1 MGTII
6 RNAATVLQD
15 GIKTMDI
22 SFDKGVFCHP
32 DGCPADREIDGTG
45 LIAIP
50 GMIDTHIHGYGGYGT
65 EEADPESILAMS
77 ELLIRNGV
85 TSFFPTV
92 YTDAEERMLH
102 SIRAIAEA
110 AGKEKGASIAGIHVE
125 GPFIS
130 EKKIGAQAAE
140 GRHDPDT
147 NLMLRIIEAG
157 NGLIKAMTIA
167 PELHNADKIV
177 RIADEYGIVLLIGH
191 TNASYDEA
199 KAAIAMGIHHAT
211 HMYNAMSGINHRNP
225 GAAGCILMNSA
236 MSAEIIADGIHVN
249 ADLAAFTMRTK
260 GRGRIVLITD
270 ALKPT
275 GQKTGPFYANGTE
288 VIMENGVWVSRENPS
303 LLAGSALTM
312 HKAFMN
318 AISWG
323 LPIEDA
329 AAASSSAPACI
340 YGMKDKGSI
349 EYGKTADLLLLDED
363 LSIKCI
369 FHKGEEYVV
378 QRA

>member
-65 EEADPESILAMS
+65 EDADPESILAMS

-140 GRHDPDT
+140 GRH
-147 NLMLRIIEAG
+147 
-157 NGLIKAMTIA
+157 
-167 PELHNADKIV
+167 V
-177 RIADEYGIVLLIGH
+177 RQRLQSPWAYTMLLI
-191 TNASYDEA
+191 
-199 KAAIAMGIHHAT
+199 
-211 HMYNAMSGINHRNP
+211 
-225 GAAGCILMNSA
+225 C
-236 MSAEIIADGIHVN
+236 
-249 ADLAAFTMRTK
+249 TM
-260 GRGRIVLITD
+260 
-270 ALKPT
+270 P
-275 GQKTGPFYANGTE
+275 
-288 VIMENGVWVSRENPS
+288 
-303 LLAGSALTM
+303 
-312 HKAFMN
+312 
-318 AISWG
+318 
-323 LPIEDA
+323 
-329 AAASSSAPACI
+329 C
-340 YGMKDKGSI
+340 
-349 EYGKTADLLLLDED
+349 
-363 LSIKCI
+363 
-369 FHKGEEYVV
+369 
-378 QRA
+378 RA

>member
-6 RNAATVLQD
+6 RNAATVLQN

-32 DGCPADREIDGTG
+32 DGCSADREMDGTG

-65 EEADPESILAMS
+65 EDADPESILAIS

-85 TSFFPTV
+85 TAFFPAV
-92 YTDAEERMLH
+92 YTDTEERMIH
-102 SIRAIAEA
+102 SIKAIAEA

-130 EKKIGAQAAE
+130 EKRIGAQAAV
-140 GRHDPDT
+140 GRHDPDPD
-147 NLMLRIIEAG
+147 LMLRIIETG
-157 NGLIKAMTIA
+157 DGLIKAMTIA
-167 PELHNADKIV
+167 PELPNADKIAK
-177 RIADEYGIVLLIGH
+177 IADEYGIILLMGH
-191 TNASYDEA
+191 TDASYDEA
-199 KAAIAMGIHHAT
+199 KAAIGMGIHHAT

-225 GAAGCILMNSA
+225 GAAGCILMDKA
-236 MSAEIIADGIHVN
+236 ISAEIIADGIHVN

-275 GQKTGPFYANGTE
+275 GQETGPFYANGTE

-329 AAASSSAPACI
+329 SAASSSAPAGI